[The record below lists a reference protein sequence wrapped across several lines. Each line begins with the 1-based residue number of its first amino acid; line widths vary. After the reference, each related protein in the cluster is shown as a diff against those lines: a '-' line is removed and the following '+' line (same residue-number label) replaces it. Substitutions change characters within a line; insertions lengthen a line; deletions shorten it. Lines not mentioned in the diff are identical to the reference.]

1 MGAIAK
7 EKTEGI
13 TESLRERP
21 FSLSTDGS
29 NDKGAEQLYP
39 IVLRYHDDSK
49 VVTDVLSAPKLRLS
63 CLSFGADNA
72 SVMLGHLN
80 GVAAHIT
87 KENPDVMV
95 QGCPCHLL
103 HIAAKKGANSLRCA
117 TEMTLI
123 DIFHYLENSSKR
135 MKELQGFQRESGVA
149 LRKIIKHGPTRWLS
163 LHNCVTRLLEQWEPL
178 TAFFTSEKSSTGTA
192 TARLNR
198 ICGFFDDPASQL
210 YTLFLRYVLPK
221 FINANLLL
229 QKEEPVIHLM
239 RRRLHE
245 VATDLLVAFVKPSA
259 ITKCENIYTLEHQRR
274 SKQKDREDLQIGE
287 DARSYLEKM
296 RGNGLSNTAITH
308 FYEDV
313 RAFYSSSVAYVFSK
327 MPLQRD
333 ALEHAE
339 VLDISLRGKKSFVGI
354 RFWTSTFKC
363 LRPTGG
369 LDELETEFCKYQVD
383 PEIAEF
389 DREERVDV
397 LWGKIASLK
406 SDTGELKYPLL
417 SSIMKSLCALPHSN
431 ADSERVFS
439 LIRKNKTECR
449 ASMLREMLNDLTV
462 VKMSLISRGEVCH
475 SQKFSPDFLTKVK
488 KLSQL

>member
-1 MGAIAK
+1 M
-7 EKTEGI
+7 
-13 TESLRERP
+13 
-21 FSLSTDGS
+21 
-29 NDKGAEQLYP
+29 
-39 IVLRYHDDSK
+39 LRYHDDNK
-49 VVTDVLSAPKLRLS
+49 VVTDVLSVPTPDGNSSGQNIFRALDSELKNHGLS
-63 CLSFGADNA
+63 WENCLSFGADNA

-95 QGCPCHLL
+95 HCCPCHLL
-103 HIAAKKGANSLRCA
+103 HIAAKRGANSLRCA

-239 RRRLHE
+239 RCRLHE

-339 VLDISLRGKKSFVGI
+339 VLDISLRGKKFFASI

-369 LDELETEFCKYQVD
+369 LDELETEFCNYQVD

-431 ADSERVFS
+431 ADSERVFFP
-439 LIRKNKTECR
+439 
-449 ASMLREMLNDLTV
+449 
-462 VKMSLISRGEVCH
+462 H
-475 SQKFSPDFLTKVK
+475 
-488 KLSQL
+488 